1 MRPKA
6 PGTASAFGA
15 PASMTS
21 APKNGKKKKI
31 AMKGN
36 MDGLLG
42 VTPKK
47 TEADSNLRKKQS
59 SARMARLSGKLI

>member
-1 MRPKA
+1 
-6 PGTASAFGA
+6 
-15 PASMTS
+15 MTS

-42 VTPKK
+42 ITPKK
-47 TEADSNLRKKQS
+47 TEKDSNLQKKQS
-59 SARMARLSGKLI
+59 AARVARLTNKII